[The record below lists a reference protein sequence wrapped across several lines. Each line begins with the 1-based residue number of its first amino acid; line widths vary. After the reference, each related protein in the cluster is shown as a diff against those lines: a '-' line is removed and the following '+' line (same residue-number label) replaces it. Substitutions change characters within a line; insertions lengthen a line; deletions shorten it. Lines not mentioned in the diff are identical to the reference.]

1 MGKGG
6 AASARAAGM
15 SGVTYVYDGTP
26 EGLLTAVF
34 FAYARREDPDDILR
48 PEFAQIR
55 LGQEVFEVQTDIK
68 LALRVQRGI
77 SKACGDAVSD
87 AVLATALS
95 DDAGAGTAIYRFVRY
110 ALKKNAGGSCIG
122 CKRKAVCGG
131 ACSRG
136 GGRGVLSDV
145 AHPEVVAFHALN
157 RAVYNERHRIMQFLR
172 FEHLQGDVWFARC
185 NPKASVVPLVMD
197 WFTGRFNTQNF
208 MIYDEVHKIAGV
220 YEGAFVPA
228 AVLSAPPCN
237 LAPIGID
244 SGSVL
249 EGLARGIPAKPGSK
263 ARTASWYL
271 VKTDLLQIPEHSAEE
286 AAMQT
291 AWKSFYDHVAVEAR
305 YNPELRRQFMPQRL
319 WRNITEMKPDLP

>member
-1 MGKGG
+1 MGKCG
-6 AASARAAGM
+6 AASACAAGM
-15 SGVTYVYDGTP
+15 SDVTYVYDGTP
-26 EGLLTAVF
+26 EGLLTAIF
-34 FAYARREDPDDILR
+34 FAYVRREEPDDILR

-68 LALRVQRGI
+68 FALRVQRGI

-95 DDAGAGTAIYRFVRY
+95 DDANAGTAIYRFVRY
-110 ALKKNAGGSCIG
+110 ALKKNAGGSCAG
-122 CKRKAVCGG
+122 CKRKAACGG
-131 ACSRG
+131 ACARG

-145 AHPEVVAFHALN
+145 AHPEVVAFHKLN

-220 YEGAFVPA
+220 YEGAFVPS
-228 AVLSAPPCN
+228 AVIGANPCN
-237 LAPIGID
+237 LVSAGID
-244 SGSVL
+244 SDRAFDDLTRSTS
-249 EGLARGIPAKPGSK
+249 AKRGSK
-263 ARTASWYL
+263 TRTLSWYL
-271 VKTDLLQIPEHSAEE
+271 VKTDFLQIPEHSAEE
-286 AAMQT
+286 AAMQA

-319 WRNITEMKPDLP
+319 WKNITEMKPDLS